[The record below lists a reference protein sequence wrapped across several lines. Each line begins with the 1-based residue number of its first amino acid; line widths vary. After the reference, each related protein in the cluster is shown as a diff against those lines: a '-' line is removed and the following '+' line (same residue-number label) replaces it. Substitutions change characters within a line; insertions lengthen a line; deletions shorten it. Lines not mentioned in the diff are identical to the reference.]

1 MTCSARAH
9 TEIKTTIN
17 KVEKNSRLRDNFS
30 DSETIFF
37 ITHLPE
43 MFGRQRPYL
52 FRRYGVCPA
61 TPLPYLPAPFR
72 LLARLRPEALR
83 PTLSG
88 GLPFKQSMVIKSNV
102 F

>member
-1 MTCSARAH
+1 
-9 TEIKTTIN
+9 
-17 KVEKNSRLRDNFS
+17 
-30 DSETIFF
+30 
-37 ITHLPE
+37 
-43 MFGRQRPYL
+43 MFGRQRPDL

-88 GLPFKQSMVIKSNV
+88 GLPFQAIDGDKEQYVLKCLAIAVPANIMLINIITFCNLDKKIGRKKKRDLV
-102 F
+102 